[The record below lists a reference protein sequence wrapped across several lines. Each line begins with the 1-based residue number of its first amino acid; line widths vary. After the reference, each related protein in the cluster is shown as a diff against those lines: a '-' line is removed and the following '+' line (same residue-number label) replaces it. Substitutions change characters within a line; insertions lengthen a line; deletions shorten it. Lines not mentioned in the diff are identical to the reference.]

1 MTTELEE
8 LWRSIT
14 EEFPQPEEPAIGGAA
29 GGGAAAGGA
38 AAGGAAVGT
47 GAPQLEAPGTQFA
60 TRAAFE
66 AAGWKIVKQSPSA
79 VEHVPLVLAR
89 KGDGDGL
96 WHLFF
101 ENTTDS
107 NIKIP
112 GGTWVGK
119 GGPGSFVSTTDIPSA
134 KDAYKWHFTRLTDY
148 KKDTAKYANANIV
161 LSAGGGEEPAVP
173 KMVTP
178 AQAEEVLGT
187 SALGEGGVVKVYGH
201 ATTKGARMVKLVPSD
216 RPLVAW
222 VPTMAESA
230 DAASFAAT
238 NVGQWLRSRDVQ
250 VDGKIQFESKGLLR
264 PCFEVVFKP
273 TEKLLRPS
281 NHPDANPLNFFTKEP
296 LSLRS
301 KHLCSL

>member
-1 MTTELEE
+1 MATPQVEAPQLEA
-8 LWRSIT
+8 
-14 EEFPQPEEPAIGGAA
+14 PQQAPQLEAPQLEARQLEAPQLD
-29 GGGAAAGGA
+29 
-38 AAGGAAVGT
+38 GAAVGT

-79 VEHVPLVLAR
+79 VEHVMLVLAR

-119 GGPGSFVSTTDIPSA
+119 GGPGSFVATTDIPSA

-148 KKDTAKYANANIV
+148 KKDIAKYANANIV
-161 LSAGGGEEPAVP
+161 LSVGDGEGPAVP
-173 KMVTP
+173 VMVTP

-201 ATTKGARMVKLVPSD
+201 ATTMG
-216 RPLVAW
+216 RPLGQARALRQAARRVGAHHGGVCRRRELRGDKCRPVA
-222 VPTMAESA
+222 AEQ
-230 DAASFAAT
+230 
-238 NVGQWLRSRDVQ
+238 G
-250 VDGKIQFESKGLLR
+250 R
-264 PCFEVVFKP
+264 PG
-273 TEKLLRPS
+273 R
-281 NHPDANPLNFFTKEP
+281 
-296 LSLRS
+296 
-301 KHLCSL
+301 